1 MTTPPESSGPAI
13 NSETISTPEPA
24 GAATPVEVAKIARIL
39 EESDGVFSLEYENT
53 RREKNTMSLDA
64 VSYQRAL
71 REARSYL
78 GIREDNRDDD
88 GALWDIE

>member
-1 MTTPPESSGPAI
+1 MTTPPESSSPAL
-13 NSETISTPEPA
+13 NSENVSIPESTDAPPPA
-24 GAATPVEVAKIARIL
+24 EVAKIARIL
-39 EESDGVFSLEYENT
+39 EESDGVFSLEYDNT
-53 RREKNTMSLDA
+53 RHEKNTMSLDA

-78 GIREDNRDDD
+78 GIQEDNRDDD